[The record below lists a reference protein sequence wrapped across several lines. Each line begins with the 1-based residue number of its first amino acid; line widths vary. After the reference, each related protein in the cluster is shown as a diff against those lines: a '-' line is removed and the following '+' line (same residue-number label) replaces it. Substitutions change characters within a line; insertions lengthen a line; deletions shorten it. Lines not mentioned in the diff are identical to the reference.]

1 MLNIVSGDLVDMA
14 KNGVFDVIFH
24 GCNCFHT
31 MGGGIARQIKR
42 EFPQAYE
49 ADLNTLHADPN
60 KIGTVSVAQT
70 SGGLQI
76 VNCYTQYKFGTT
88 QKHFI
93 ESALQVILDKTVLIL
108 NESKPPTRLHY
119 GFPLIGCGLAGGD
132 SEVVTEMLTKF
143 AERVA
148 EYATVTLVLY
158 EES

>member
-1 MLNIVSGDLVDMA
+1 MLKIINGDLVQIA
-14 KNGVFDVIFH
+14 LKGEFDAIFH

-31 MGGGIARQIKR
+31 MGSGIARQIKR

-60 KIGTVSVAQT
+60 KIGTASAAET
-70 SGGLQI
+70 PNGLLI
-76 VNCYTQYKFGTT
+76 VNCYTQYKYGTA

-93 ESALQVILDKTVLIL
+93 ESALQVILDKTALVLA
-108 NESKPPTRLHY
+108 ESKPTTRVHY

-132 SEVVTEMLTKF
+132 SVVVTEMLTKF

-148 EYATVTLVLY
+148 EYAAVTLVLY

>member
-14 KNGVFDVIFH
+14 KNGEFDAIFH

-60 KIGTVSVAQT
+60 KIGTASVTQT
-70 SGGLQI
+70 PSGLQI
-76 VNCYTQYKFGTT
+76 VNCYTQYKYGTT

-108 NESKPPTRLHY
+108 NEFKPTTRLHY

-132 SEVVTEMLTKF
+132 PVIVTEMLTKF

-148 EYATVTLVLY
+148 EYADVTLVLY

>member
-14 KNGVFDVIFH
+14 KNGEFDAIFH

-31 MGGGIARQIKR
+31 MGSGIARQIAR

-49 ADLNTLHADPN
+49 ADLNTVYADPN
-60 KIGTVSVAQT
+60 KIGTASVAELA
-70 SGGLQI
+70 SGLQI
-76 VNCYTQYKFGTT
+76 VNCYTQYKYGTA

-93 ESALQVILDKTVLIL
+93 ESALQVILDKTALIL
-108 NESKPPTRLHY
+108 NESKPTTRLHY

-132 SEVVTEMLTKF
+132 PVVVTEMLTKF

-148 EYATVTLVLY
+148 EYAAVTLVLY